1 MTDEDSPNGRIDGR
15 RRSAGRNL
23 QIDDLI
29 LKPGTPPPKK
39 ELVIML
45 CFVTS
50 FQKSRECNPLHP
62 RKSGGK
68 KKNLHHKPFSK
79 PANAIIQISSCLEFR
94 ICHRRNGDLGKRMA
108 DEGAKVL
115 WKSTKSVI
123 ATLFAR
129 FVLVTKTSY
138 AEKEEEQQW
147 LNAVVLVK

>member
-1 MTDEDSPNGRIDGR
+1 
-15 RRSAGRNL
+15 
-23 QIDDLI
+23 
-29 LKPGTPPPKK
+29 
-39 ELVIML
+39 
-45 CFVTS
+45 
-50 FQKSRECNPLHP
+50 
-62 RKSGGK
+62 
-68 KKNLHHKPFSK
+68 
-79 PANAIIQISSCLEFR
+79 
-94 ICHRRNGDLGKRMA
+94 MA